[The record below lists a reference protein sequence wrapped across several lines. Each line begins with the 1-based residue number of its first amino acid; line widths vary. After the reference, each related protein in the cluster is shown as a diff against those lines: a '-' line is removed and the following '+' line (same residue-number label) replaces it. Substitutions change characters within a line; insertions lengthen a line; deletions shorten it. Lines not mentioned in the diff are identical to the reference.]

1 MNIVPTFPS
10 PRHVNFQRCAF
21 QTKLEG
27 GECAASGLENT
38 AQARLSILR
47 TIMKDDKKCRPAVQ
61 TYGRALCCV
70 RSGEL
75 RLRRSVWIVRRKLDG
90 PPRGGSATLT
100 TTRLCFPPDTPPG
113 ICFLLL
119 LFYRKSDWERM
130 RRSRSRSAALL
141 FRRALVSWLTAHP
154 VCARRGAAQ
163 LLCLSTRGCG
173 CVGCKFF

>member
-1 MNIVPTFPS
+1 MNTVPTFPS

-27 GECAASGLENT
+27 GVSAECAASGLENA

-47 TIMKDDKKCRPAVQ
+47 TIMSSDFKKCRPSMQ
-61 TYGRALCCV
+61 TCGRALCCV

-75 RLRRSVWIVRRKLDG
+75 RLRSSVWNVRRELDG
-90 PPRGGSATLT
+90 PPRGGSATLPT
-100 TTRLCFPPDTPPG
+100 PHLCFQPDTPPG

-119 LFYRKSDWERM
+119 LFYRKSHWERM
-130 RRSRSRSAALL
+130 RRLSSRSAALL

-154 VCARRGAAQ
+154 VCARRRSCSAYQRGAAA
-163 LLCLSTRGCG
+163 
-173 CVGCKFF
+173 V